1 MGFSAVLCL
10 NLSKSTPVSYGTGVR
25 LQQSCPLRFPGLL
38 EASSTVSIICNN
50 MITFTMHS
58 KAGKANIGLLSVLE
72 VVEYTL
78 EETDKGSIQIVPTLR
93 A

>member
-1 MGFSAVLCL
+1 
-10 NLSKSTPVSYGTGVR
+10 
-25 LQQSCPLRFPGLL
+25 
-38 EASSTVSIICNN
+38 